1 MAEVY
6 FAYGSNVDAVE
17 VDGRTAPSL
26 GVARLDDH
34 RLAFTR
40 RSVRTGTGVAD
51 VISAPGEVV
60 WGVLYELEPDQ
71 VSALDAKEG
80 LGWAYG
86 RVSRR
91 VRTPAGEEVDA
102 FLYTVLHK
110 EAEQVPPSD
119 AYLARL
125 LRGARRHGLPADYV
139 QALERFQTPIGRP
152 GP

>member
-1 MAEVY
+1 MAEIY
-6 FAYGSNVDAVE
+6 FAYGSNVEAVE
-17 VDGRTAPSL
+17 VDGGEARSL
-26 GVARLDDH
+26 GSARLDDH

-51 VISAPGEVV
+51 VISALGEVV

-71 VSALDAKEG
+71 AAALDAKEG
-80 LGWAYG
+80 LGWAYA

-91 VRTPAGEEVDA
+91 VRTPGGEEVDA

-110 EAEQVPPSD
+110 EREEVPPSD
-119 AYLARL
+119 AYLERL

-139 QALERFQTPIGRP
+139 QALEGLRAGIGGP